1 MAGSREGFCL
11 LPFFFKGML
20 IFVLREL
27 NVYVQKR
34 NSHWR
39 GGLIKVSGK
48 GELQSEEVLSKVI
61 RQYFIFQISR
71 VEKNAVLQVVFTNR

>member
-1 MAGSREGFCL
+1 
-11 LPFFFKGML
+11 ML

-39 GGLIKVSGK
+39 GSLIKVSGK